1 MKIGG
6 VYILTKR
13 SIMRMIVAISAAF
26 ALFCASA
33 ASTDGISDHVLANRY
48 TTTINYLLTAKDT
61 LVASSLA
68 YTVVPE
74 PLYLES
80 KALYLKARRPRGAIA
95 KPAAPPGRSYAT
107 RKTISVPLAAKIT
120 GLSESTIKRLDKD
133 PKNTNYPGRNA
144 TAKMLAA
151 WARLRMSD
159 KRSVQEVRAAN
170 RPLLGRPRG

>member
-13 SIMRMIVAISAAF
+13 SIMRMIAAISAAF
-26 ALFCASA
+26 TLLCTSA
-33 ASTDGISDHVLANRY
+33 ATPNDLLMATRCANAAQS
-48 TTTINYLLTAKDT
+48 LL
-61 LVASSLA
+61 SLRLSLENPVSR
-68 YTVVPE
+68 TVVPE

-80 KALYLKARRPRGAIA
+80 KALYLKARRPRGAIT

-159 KRSVQEVRAAN
+159 KRSAQEVRAAN

>member
-13 SIMRMIVAISAAF
+13 SIMRMIAAISAAF

-107 RKTISVPLAAKIT
+107 RK
-120 GLSESTIKRLDKD
+120 
-133 PKNTNYPGRNA
+133 NTCMGGPQ
-144 TAKMLAA
+144 TH
-151 WARLRMSD
+151 
-159 KRSVQEVRAAN
+159 E
-170 RPLLGRPRG
+170 

>member
-13 SIMRMIVAISAAF
+13 SIMRMIAAISAAF
-26 ALFCASA
+26 MLLCTSA

-80 KALYLKARRPRGAIA
+80 KALYLKARRPRGACKARRPARQKLRDA
-95 KPAAPPGRSYAT
+95 KEYMHG
-107 RKTISVPLAAKIT
+107 
-120 GLSESTIKRLDKD
+120 
-133 PKNTNYPGRNA
+133 
-144 TAKMLAA
+144 
-151 WARLRMSD
+151 
-159 KRSVQEVRAAN
+159 RAADT
-170 RPLLGRPRG
+170 